1 MKLTAIGMDIVK
13 HIFQLH
19 AVNANSGEIE
29 RKLKRGQVTEFFT
42 KRERALVAMEACG
55 SAHHWARQLQPL
67 SATK

>member
-19 AVNANSGEIE
+19 AVNANSSEIE
-29 RKLKRGQVTEFFT
+29 RKLKRQVTEFFT
-42 KRERALVAMEACG
+42 KRERALVALEACG

-67 SATK
+67 SATT